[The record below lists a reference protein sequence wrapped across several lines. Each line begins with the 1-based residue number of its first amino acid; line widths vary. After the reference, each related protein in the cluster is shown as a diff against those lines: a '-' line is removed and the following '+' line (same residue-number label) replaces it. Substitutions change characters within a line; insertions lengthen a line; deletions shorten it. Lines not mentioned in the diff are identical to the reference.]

1 MRAAGCHVGAGNL
14 DDLGELVDPNFP
26 LPGATDSRL
35 MRRPLAVN
43 LEKPNGEKLTLVF
56 YDVAGEHFAE
66 KTEMDSTL
74 QEGSGVTSYIRN
86 CDAMMLLIDP
96 VQIRALAPGGHTM
109 RAEDVQKTVTQIQK
123 IRSTW
128 QEVPTAVVL
137 TKSDNP

>member
-1 MRAAGCHVGAGNL
+1 MWARAIWMIWENMWIL
-14 DDLGELVDPNFP
+14 FP

-96 VQIRALAPGGHTM
+96 VQIQALAPGDIRCEQKMSRRQSPYPENPVDLAGSSDGG
-109 RAEDVQKTVTQIQK
+109 RAD
-123 IRSTW
+123 
-128 QEVPTAVVL
+128 QE
-137 TKSDNP
+137 